1 MRTTL
6 YSRLKSEYK
15 ILLEEQS
22 KIYPTTGKS
31 IVESLQKTLYSKL
44 TICEVTDLTFFIGP
58 IERTDKQWWTGSDL
72 FNLENL
78 LA

>member
-6 YSRLKSEYK
+6 YSRLKPNYK
-15 ILLEEQS
+15 ILLEDKS
-22 KIYPTTGKS
+22 KIYPTTVKLMK
-31 IVESLQKTLYSKL
+31 ETLQKTLYSKL

-72 FNLENL
+72 FNLEEYV
-78 LA
+78 A